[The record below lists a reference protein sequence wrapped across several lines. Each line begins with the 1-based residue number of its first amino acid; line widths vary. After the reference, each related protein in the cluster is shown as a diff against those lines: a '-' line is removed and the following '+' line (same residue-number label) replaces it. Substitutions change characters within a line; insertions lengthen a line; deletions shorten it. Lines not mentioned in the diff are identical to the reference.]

1 MKIFLKKIIGYTL
14 ISILKTLKVIVVLRF
29 ARIYTSRIGHLTVN
43 IDLIINKE
51 KKSIFFLSTDNFVAN
66 RYLLKI
72 YKNTKRI
79 FFFNIVDKII
89 SCIRSANSKS
99 EFILDTK
106 DLQPEFNYFFYKKNN
121 IKIENSD
128 TRFFYNI
135 LEKNKISKQFIC
147 FHNRDSAFLKND
159 NFNDNNSHDYR
170 DFDFNVFI
178 KSIKHLS
185 KDNSIIRIGSIQDKT
200 NFKHKNFFDRS
211 NNFYNPKLD
220 ILFNYFAKYIVISA
234 TGLAGV
240 GSFFRKQIVY
250 VNLIPFSLNQLS
262 YCSPDSII
270 LPKKIYSKILK
281 RYLTFSEMNR
291 LNFNVHNATNFFN
304 EKKLTIVNNSEEEI
318 YLCVKEME
326 RRFNN
331 SRIDNSEK
339 VYIHKKF
346 WSIFDK
352 DNYKK
357 TLYLKEKL
365 RIKISTDF
373 LTNNLNLLK

>member
-1 MKIFLKKIIGYTL
+1 VKIFLKKIIGYTL

-147 FHNRDSAFLKND
+147 FHNRDSAFLKKD

-185 KDNSIIRIGSIQDKT
+185 KDNSIMFWDCESG
-200 NFKHKNFFDRS
+200 
-211 NNFYNPKLD
+211 KL
-220 ILFNYFAKYIVISA
+220 I
-234 TGLAGV
+234 
-240 GSFFRKQIVY
+240 
-250 VNLIPFSLNQLS
+250 
-262 YCSPDSII
+262 
-270 LPKKIYSKILK
+270 
-281 RYLTFSEMNR
+281 
-291 LNFNVHNATNFFN
+291 
-304 EKKLTIVNNSEEEI
+304 
-318 YLCVKEME
+318 
-326 RRFNN
+326 
-331 SRIDNSEK
+331 
-339 VYIHKKF
+339 
-346 WSIFDK
+346 
-352 DNYKK
+352 
-357 TLYLKEKL
+357 
-365 RIKISTDF
+365 
-373 LTNNLNLLK
+373 

>member
-14 ISILKTLKVIVVLRF
+14 ISILKTLKVIVVFRF
-29 ARIYTSRIGHLTVN
+29 ARIYSSRIGHLSVN

-51 KKSIFFLSTDNFVAN
+51 KKSIFFLSTDNSVAN
-66 RYLLKI
+66 KYLLKI

-79 FFFNIVDKII
+79 FFLNIVDKII
-89 SCIRSANSKS
+89 SCIRSVNLKS
-99 EFILDTK
+99 EFILDIK

-121 IKIENSD
+121 FKIKNND
-128 TRFFYNI
+128 VNFFYNF
-135 LEKNKISKQFIC
+135 LKKNKISKQFIC
-147 FHNRDSAFLKND
+147 FHNRDSAFLKKD

-178 KSIKHLS
+178 KSIKYLS
-185 KDNSIIRIGSIQDKT
+185 KNNSIIRLGSVQDKT
-200 NFKHKNFFDRS
+200 NFKHKNFFDRT

-234 TGLAGV
+234 TGLAGI
-240 GSFFRKQIVY
+240 GSLFRKQIVY
-250 VNLIPFSLNQLS
+250 INLIPFSLNQLS

-270 LPKKIYSKILK
+270 LPKKIYSEILK

-291 LNFNVHNATNFFN
+291 LNFNVHNAANFFN
-304 EKKLTIVNNSEEEI
+304 EKKLTIVNNSEKEI

-326 RRFNN
+326 SRFSN

-339 VYIHKKF
+339 IDIHKNF
-346 WSIFDK
+346 WRVFDK

-373 LTNNLNLLK
+373 LINNPNLLQ